1 MLKRHWIE
9 DLSGWEGF
17 SYLKLKGVPM
27 KKSKN
32 GGAIDF
38 DEIRLAKLVAK
49 KILESRVPIRGKEL
63 KLLRSVTRL
72 SLNRFAYRLGLTYG
86 AIFGWEKSEKQR
98 LTPIN
103 EIAVRLLC
111 AEELGVEL
119 PGRYSELLGDSRHES
134 VEVIITNKKP
144 TSKRKETKLITRPS
158 YRGHRTI
165 RVKI

>member
-72 SLNRFAYRLGLTYG
+72 SLNR
-86 AIFGWEKSEKQR
+86 
-98 LTPIN
+98 
-103 EIAVRLLC
+103 C
-111 AEELGVEL
+111 
-119 PGRYSELLGDSRHES
+119 DSRHES